1 MKILLV
7 EDNVKLSKTIKQGLE
22 QEGFVV
28 DCIFDGI
35 SAENRLKMSRDEY
48 DVVILDRMLPEKG
61 GVHVCKAL
69 REDNVNVPIIMLTA
83 LDTTEDKVEG
93 LDAGADDY
101 LAKPFEFSELVAR
114 LHALLRRPKNLT
126 SDVTRLGDIVLDT
139 TNKIV
144 TYKGKDLPITLKEFM
159 VLEYLIRNSGK
170 VISRDTLY
178 SHAWD
183 FADSSFSNT
192 VDVHIKNLR
201 KKLKD
206 NGKIIQTVRGLG
218 YKIQK

>member
-7 EDNVKLSKTIKQGLE
+7 EDNIKLSKSIKQGLE
-22 QEGFVV
+22 QEGFAV
-28 DCIFDGI
+28 DCLYDGPT
-35 SAENRLKMSRDEY
+35 AENRLKMGSDEY
-48 DVVILDRMLPEKG
+48 DVVILDRMLPEKD
-61 GVHVCKAL
+61 GVSVCKAL
-69 REDNVNVPIIMLTA
+69 REANVTIPIIMLTA
-83 LDTTEDKVEG
+83 LDTTGDKVEG

-114 LHALLRRPKNLT
+114 LHALLRRPKNLS
-126 SDVTRLGDIVLDT
+126 SDIVELGDIVLDT

-144 TYKGKDLPITLKEFM
+144 KYKGKEITLTLKEFM
-159 VLEYLIRNSGK
+159 VLEYLVRNSGK

-218 YKIQK
+218 YKIQ

>member
-126 SDVTRLGDIVLDT
+126 SDVIQLGDIVLDT

-144 TYKGKDLPITLKEFM
+144 TYKGKELPITLKEFM

>member
-7 EDNVKLSKTIKQGLE
+7 EDNVKLSKSIKQGLE
-22 QEGFVV
+22 QEGFAV
-28 DCIFDGI
+28 DCLFDGLL
-35 SAENRLKMSRDEY
+35 AESRLKMSSDEY
-48 DVVILDRMLPEKG
+48 DVVILDRMLPGKD
-61 GVHVCKAL
+61 GVLVCKSVRDSA
-69 REDNVNVPIIMLTA
+69 VTVPIIMLTA
-83 LDTTEDKVEG
+83 LDTTGDKVEG
-93 LDAGADDY
+93 LDSGADDY

-114 LHALLRRPKNLT
+114 LHALLRRPKNLAP
-126 SDVTRLGDIVLDT
+126 DKVELGDIELDT

-144 TYKGKDLPITLKEFM
+144 KYKGKEITLTLKEFM
-159 VLEYLIRNSGK
+159 VLEYLIKNRGK

-218 YKIQK
+218 YKIQ

>member
-7 EDNVKLSKTIKQGLE
+7 EDNIKLSKSIKQGLE
-22 QEGFVV
+22 QEGFAV
-28 DCIFDGI
+28 DCLYDGPM
-35 SAENRLKMSRDEY
+35 AESRLKMSGEEY
-48 DVVILDRMLPEKG
+48 DVVILDRMLPGKDG
-61 GVHVCKAL
+61 ISVCKAL
-69 REDNVNVPIIMLTA
+69 RGVGVTVPIIMLTA
-83 LDTTEDKVEG
+83 LDTTGDKVEG

-114 LHALLRRPKNLT
+114 LHALLRRPKNLSADT
-126 SDVTRLGDIVLDT
+126 VELGDIVLDT

-144 TYKGKDLPITLKEFM
+144 KYKGKEITLTLKEFM
-159 VLEYLIRNSGK
+159 VLEYLVRNSGK

-218 YKIQK
+218 YKIQ

>member
-7 EDNVKLSKTIKQGLE
+7 EDNVKLSKSIKQGLE
-22 QEGFVV
+22 QEGFAV
-28 DCIFDGI
+28 DCLFDGLL
-35 SAENRLKMSRDEY
+35 AESRLKMSSDEY
-48 DVVILDRMLPEKG
+48 DVVILDRMLPGKD
-61 GVHVCKAL
+61 GVLVCRSVRDSA
-69 REDNVNVPIIMLTA
+69 VTVPIIMLTA
-83 LDTTEDKVEG
+83 LDTTGDKVEG
-93 LDAGADDY
+93 LDSGADDY

-114 LHALLRRPKNLT
+114 LHALLRRPKNLAP
-126 SDVTRLGDIVLDT
+126 DKVELGDIELDT

-144 TYKGKDLPITLKEFM
+144 KYKGKEITLTLKEFM
-159 VLEYLIRNSGK
+159 VLEYLIKNRGK

-218 YKIQK
+218 YKIH

>member
-69 REDNVNVPIIMLTA
+69 REDNVNVP
-83 LDTTEDKVEG
+83 TTEDKVEG

-126 SDVTRLGDIVLDT
+126 SDVTQLGDIVLDT

-144 TYKGKDLPITLKEFM
+144 TYKGKELPITLKEFM

>member
-7 EDNVKLSKTIKQGLE
+7 EDNIKLSKSIKQGLE
-22 QEGFVV
+22 QEGFAV
-28 DCIFDGI
+28 DCLYDGPM
-35 SAENRLKMSRDEY
+35 AESRLKMSGEEY
-48 DVVILDRMLPEKG
+48 DVVILDRMLPGKDG
-61 GVHVCKAL
+61 ISLCKAL
-69 REDNVNVPIIMLTA
+69 RGAGVTVPIIMLTA
-83 LDTTEDKVEG
+83 LDTTGDKVEG

-114 LHALLRRPKNLT
+114 LHALLRRPKNLS
-126 SDVTRLGDIVLDT
+126 SDIVELGDIVLDT

-144 TYKGKDLPITLKEFM
+144 KYKGKEITLTLKEFM
-159 VLEYLIRNSGK
+159 VLEYLVRNSGK

-218 YKIQK
+218 YKIQ